1 MASMTIAQAYET
13 ATGCKSARNAYRWLS
28 KIMLNLTHYRAQITS
43 KPIQQKIRKTSQ
55 RLCLISETF
64 SELIKQFG
72 QGEVYQ
78 LITQQSLI
86 PSEI

>member
-1 MASMTIAQAYET
+1 MTKMTIAQAYKT

-28 KIMLNLTHYRAQITS
+28 KIMVNLTHYRTQTTS
-43 KPIQQKIRKTSQ
+43 KPTQEKTRKTSQ

-64 SELIKQFG
+64 SGLIE
-72 QGEVYQ
+72 QGEAYQ

>member
-1 MASMTIAQAYET
+1 MTIAQAYKT

-28 KIMLNLTHYRAQITS
+28 KIMVNLTHYRTQTTP
-43 KPIQQKIRKTSQ
+43 KPIQEKTRKTSQ

-64 SELIKQFG
+64 SGLIEQFG
-72 QGEVYQ
+72 QGEAYQ
-78 LITQQSLI
+78 LTTQQSLI